1 MSDVPSTPESPPAV
15 AAVPGGQNA
24 PDTRDAADALD
35 ASKVSDGPDGPDGP
49 DRPDVRGTPLGLW
62 QRGVE
67 WFRVWWR
74 IIYFGAVMLVLALS
88 PSSYDRD
95 TRLRIAEHI
104 YRNTWRVL
112 PWFTVLC
119 ALLSLVL
126 IRIVV
131 VTAQSYGLSNLALE
145 LVVRVLVLELL
156 PLGSALFV
164 VVSSGLLKPRA
175 CHEEADM
182 VRYLPRIFGTLFS
195 ILMLAAVS
203 STMVLIL
210 AYLIVY
216 GFSPWG
222 LPDYTR
228 MVGRVFDPMVLLIFC
243 LKSVLFSSAV
253 AVIPLASGL
262 YSRSGD
268 DLMPEGTVRLFLVLA
283 FIEAGTLAVKYI

>member
-1 MSDVPSTPESPPAV
+1 MSQPSSPPPSTPESPR
-15 AAVPGGQNA
+15 A
-24 PDTRDAADALD
+24 PP
-35 ASKVSDGPDGPDGP
+35 SGW
-49 DRPDVRGTPLGLW
+49 W
-62 QRGVE
+62 QRGVD
-67 WFRVWWR
+67 WLRVWWH
-74 IIYFGAVMLVLALS
+74 IIHFGAVMLVLALS
-88 PSSYDRD
+88 PSSY
-95 TRLRIAEHI
+95 TQHSRLRIAEHI

-112 PWFTVLC
+112 PWFTTLC

-164 VVSSGLLKPRA
+164 VVASGLLKPRV
-175 CHEEADM
+175 CHDEQELAH
-182 VRYLPRIFGTLFS
+182 YLPRIFGTMFS

-203 STMVLIL
+203 STMVLVL

-222 LPDYTR
+222 LPEYTH
-228 MVGRVFDPMVLLIFC
+228 MVGHVFDPMVLLIFC
-243 LKSVLFSSAV
+243 LKSVLFSLAV
-253 AVIPLASGL
+253 GIIPLASGL
-262 YSRSGD
+262 YARGED

-283 FIEAGTLAVKYI
+283 LIEAGTLAIKYI

>member
-1 MSDVPSTPESPPAV
+1 MPDLPPTQESLPV
-15 AAVPGGQNA
+15 
-24 PDTRDAADALD
+24 TSD
-35 ASKVSDGPDGPDGP
+35 ASDAS
-49 DRPDVRGTPLGLW
+49 GTAAPSGLW
-62 QRGVE
+62 RRGIE

-88 PSSYDRD
+88 PSSYNRD
-95 TRLRIAEHI
+95 IQLRIAEHI

-131 VTAQSYGLSNLALE
+131 VTAQSYGLSSLALE

-156 PLGSALFV
+156 PLGAALFV
-164 VVSSGLLKPRA
+164 VLASGLLKPRA
-175 CHEEADM
+175 CNEEQDM
-182 VRYLPRIFGTLFS
+182 VLYLPRIFGTMFS

-228 MVGRVFDPMVLLIFC
+228 MVGRVFDPMVLMIFC

-283 FIEAGTLAVKYI
+283 LIEAGTLAVKYI